1 MPQGEAGIMVADPV
15 LIVVPTYHEFENLAE
30 LTERIWE
37 AEPKGHIL
45 LVDDGSNDG
54 TVEWVGG
61 HRNFNQSLFLI
72 ERQTKL
78 GLGSAYRTGFQW
90 ALERGYGTVV
100 QMDADLSHD
109 PAMIRHFLKEIRA
122 GADLVLGSRYMGGVR
137 VLNWPISRLL
147 LSVFAGAYVRGLT
160 GMPFTDPTGGF
171 KCFRADLLKTLEIGR
186 MKSNGYAFQIETT
199 HAAWMRRAHIVEVP
213 IVFEERRSG
222 SSKMSRGIAAE
233 AVWQV
238 IRLAPQRRPPL

>member
-1 MPQGEAGIMVADPV
+1 MVADLV

-37 AEPKGHIL
+37 AEPGGHVL
-45 LVDDGSNDG
+45 LIDDGSKDG
-54 TVEWVGG
+54 TVEWAGA

-78 GLGSAYRTGFQW
+78 GLGSAYRDGFQW
-90 ALERGYGTVV
+90 ALDKRYGTVV

-109 PAMIRHFLKEIRA
+109 PAIIRDFLREIRA
-122 GADLVLGSRYMGGVR
+122 GADLVLGSRYLGGVR

-147 LSVFAGAYVRGLT
+147 LSVFAGVYVRSLI

-171 KCFRADLLKTLEIGR
+171 KCFRADLLKTIGVGR

-199 HAAWMRRAHIVEVP
+199 HAAWTRRARIAEVP
-213 IVFEERRSG
+213 IIFEERRSG
-222 SSKMSRGIAAE
+222 SSKMSRGIAVE

-238 IRLAPQRRPPL
+238 IRLALQRGPSA